1 MSASSIQTRTLPSPA
16 TPALAAGL
24 ALVGFGLVALSPFG
38 TALASAFT
46 EGWLAVYMD
55 AQAFRLFCL

>member
-1 MSASSIQTRTLPSPA
+1 MTAPAVHALPLSPA
-16 TPALAAGL
+16 PPTLAAGL
-24 ALVGFGLVALSPFG
+24 AVAALGLVAFSPFG
-38 TALASAFT
+38 NLLASAFA

>member
-1 MSASSIQTRTLPSPA
+1 MNAPSTHAFPSFPA
-16 TPALAAGL
+16 APALAAGL
-24 ALVGFGLVALSPFG
+24 AAGAFGLVAFSPLG
-38 TALASAFT
+38 NLLASAFA

>member
-1 MSASSIQTRTLPSPA
+1 MPV
-16 TPALAAGL
+16 LAAG
-24 ALVGFGLVALSPFG
+24 VGAGAFGLVAFSPLG
-38 TALASAFT
+38 TLFASAFA

>member
-1 MSASSIQTRTLPSPA
+1 MFPSSVRALPLTPA
-16 TPALAAGL
+16 TPVLAAGL
-24 ALVGFGLVALSPFG
+24 VSGVIGLIAVSPFG
-38 TALASAFT
+38 NLLATAFA

>member
-1 MSASSIQTRTLPSPA
+1 MNAPSVHALPRSPA
-16 TPALAAGL
+16 APVLAAGL
-24 ALVGFGLVALSPFG
+24 ALVAFGLVALSPFG
-38 TALASAFT
+38 TLLASALV

>member
-1 MSASSIQTRTLPSPA
+1 MIPQPASAIPSTPA
-16 TPALAAGL
+16 TAPALAAGL
-24 ALVGFGLVALSPFG
+24 ALVGVALAALSPVG

-55 AQAFRLFCL
+55 AQVFRLYCF

>member
-1 MSASSIQTRTLPSPA
+1 MIALSVRALPSFLAAPV
-16 TPALAAGL
+16 LAAGL
-24 ALVGFGLVALSPFG
+24 AAGAFGLVAFSPLG
-38 TALASAFT
+38 NLLASAFA

>member
-1 MSASSIQTRTLPSPA
+1 MNAPSAHAFPPFPA
-16 TPALAAGL
+16 APALAAG
-24 ALVGFGLVALSPFG
+24 AATGAFGLVAFSPFG
-38 TALASAFT
+38 TLLASVFA